1 MYRPAASRRRTVAT
15 IAAVLLTFTAVAA
28 CDELDR
34 AVDCVQTADS
44 LAVSVAKLEKALSST
59 EDGDATRAQ
68 QAMDDLDTE
77 LAELR
82 EKTEDSELDEAVDEL
97 TVTLRPV
104 REAVTK
110 GDSSPNLRPASEAA
124 AEVVKVCT
132 P

>member
-1 MYRPAASRRRTVAT
+1 MYRSTASRRRTVVT
-15 IAAVLLTFTAVAA
+15 VAAVLLTLPAVAA
-28 CDELDR
+28 CDELDK

-44 LAVSVAKLEKALSST
+44 LAVSVTKLEKALSST
-59 EDGDATRAQ
+59 EDGNAARAQ
-68 QAMDDLDTE
+68 QAMDDIDTE

-82 EKTEDSELDEAVDEL
+82 EKTEDSELEEAVDEL

-124 AEVVKVCT
+124 AEVVKVCA